1 MKKGIILIVLA
12 IIIVIGAFY
21 IILNSPSNNNNNHNN
36 NHNNNNSTFI
46 LNTVAL
52 TQNDIGEDYQLID
65 ENYWKDR
72 NFTNATGNGITWK
85 QIEHYQS
92 SFIGN
97 NTNGPITPYDKKNV
111 TLQTITKLESKEKA
125 ELFVDLWIDGRQ
137 KKGYLNIPIEP
148 IGDKSAYFY
157 DIESSRDYDLDRYM
171 ICFSI
176 DDIVVVVFNDGVN
189 LNQSRTVDL
198 AKIIE
203 NNILNLLY

>member
-1 MKKGIILIVLA
+1 MKKGTILIVLV
-12 IIIVIGAFY
+12 IIIVIGALY
-21 IILNSPSNNNNNHNN
+21 IILNTSNNNNN

-52 TQNDIGEDYQLID
+52 TLDDIGEDYQLID

-92 SFIGN
+92 SFIEKN
-97 NTNGPITPYDKKNV
+97 NTTGPISPYDKKNV

-125 ELFVDLWIDGRQ
+125 DLFVDLWIDGRQ

-148 IGDKSAYFY
+148 IGYKSAYFF
-157 DIESSRDYDLDRYM
+157 DIESSRSYDIDRYM
-171 ICFSI
+171 LCFSI

-189 LNQSRTVDL
+189 LTQSRAIEF